1 MVEKECTDAPFPHE
15 IRTRQQRLA
24 SMVLSVDSRFIHVGQ
39 LSDLYI
45 GSFSGMFVSQSGSTG
60 AIILLWPLE
69 TILQKSAE
77 RIRKL

>member
-1 MVEKECTDAPFPHE
+1 MVEKERTDAPFPHE
-15 IRTRQQRLA
+15 IRTRQQRLT
-24 SMVLSVDSRFIHVGQ
+24 SMVLSVDSQCIRVGQ

-77 RIRKL
+77 RIRRL